1 MVKCS
6 KCGANIPDEAGFCPA
21 CGAARPGE
29 QRAQQPV
36 YRSTK
41 AYNQKNVSP
50 LEGIFD
56 MVFSKTAI
64 ILVIALGILF
74 AWIGTV
80 IMIFASGSA
89 DIATLI
95 SSMGFA
101 AMGLFLAA
109 GGIWNSK
116 IDKFVRL
123 AMVLIGIYLVA
134 QSLYSISGLFSSIM
148 PGLSSFWNGY
158 SQFY

>member
-6 KCGANIPDEAGFCPA
+6 KCGANVPDEAEFCPA
-21 CGAARPGE
+21 CGTKNPGE
-29 QRAQQPV
+29 LRAQQPV
-36 YRSTK
+36 YKSMKTS
-41 AYNQKNVSP
+41 NPKNVSP
-50 LEGIFD
+50 LEDIFN
-56 MVFSKTAI
+56 MLFSKTVI

-80 IMIFASGSA
+80 IIIFASGSA

-101 AMGLFLAA
+101 ALGLFLTG

-123 AMVLIGIYLVA
+123 AMVLIGIYLIA
-134 QSLYSISGLFSSIM
+134 HSLYSISS
-148 PGLSSFWNGY
+148 LSSMMPYLSNLWNGLNPY
-158 SQFY
+158 Y

>member
-6 KCGANIPDEAGFCPA
+6 KCGANIPDEAGFCPS
-21 CGAARPGE
+21 CGTSKSGE
-29 QRAQQPV
+29 QRTQQPV
-36 YRSTK
+36 YRPVK
-41 AYNQKNVSP
+41 ASKSNDASP
-50 LEGIFD
+50 LEDIFN

-80 IMIFASGSA
+80 IIIFATGSA
-89 DIATLI
+89 DIATLL

-101 AMGLFLAA
+101 AMGLFLT
-109 GGIWNSK
+109 GGGLWNSK

-134 QSLYSISGLFSSIM
+134 HSLYSISA
-148 PGLSSFWNGY
+148 LSSMANFLSNLSPY
-158 SQFY
+158 Y

>member
-6 KCGANIPDEAGFCPA
+6 KCGENIPDEARFCPA
-21 CGAARPGE
+21 CGAARLGA
-29 QRAQQPV
+29 QQAQQPA
-36 YRSTK
+36 YRSMKPSTL
-41 AYNQKNVSP
+41 KNVSP

-80 IMIFASGSA
+80 IMVFASSSA

-101 AMGLFLAA
+101 AMGLFIAA

-123 AMVLIGIYLVA
+123 AMVLIGIYLVV
-134 QSLYSISGLFSSIM
+134 QCLYSVSGLFSSMM
-148 PGLSSFWNGY
+148 PGISSFWNGF

>member
-6 KCGANIPDEAGFCPA
+6 KCGADIPDEAGFCPA
-21 CGAARPGE
+21 CGTKKSGE
-29 QRAQQPV
+29 QKVQQPI
-36 YRSTK
+36 YRSLK
-41 AYNQKNVSP
+41 ASNPKNVSP

-56 MVFSKTAI
+56 MIFSKTAI

-80 IMIFASGSA
+80 IIIFASGSA
-89 DIATLI
+89 NIASLL

-134 QSLYSISGLFSSIM
+134 HSLNSFSSLSSMI
-148 PGLSSFWNGY
+148 PGLSDFWNNLSPY
-158 SQFY
+158 Y

>member
-1 MVKCS
+1 MAKCI
-6 KCGANIPDEAGFCPA
+6 KCGADIPDEAEFCPA
-21 CGAARPGE
+21 CGEKKSGE
-29 QRAQQPV
+29 QRAQQHV
-36 YRSTK
+36 YRSMN
-41 AYNQKNVSP
+41 ASNPKNVSP

-56 MVFSKTAI
+56 MIFSKTAI

-80 IMIFASGSA
+80 IIIFASSSV
-89 DIATLI
+89 DIASLI

-101 AMGLFLAA
+101 AMGLFLTA

-123 AMVLIGIYLVA
+123 AMVLIGVFLVV
-134 QSLYSISGLFSSIM
+134 QSLYSISSFSSMIS
-148 PGLSSFWNGY
+148 GLPN
-158 SQFY
+158 FYEWF

>member
-6 KCGANIPDEAGFCPA
+6 KCGANIPDEAGFCPS
-21 CGAARPGE
+21 CGAPKAGE
-29 QRAQQPV
+29 QRAPQAT
-36 YRSTK
+36 YRPMTPS
-41 AYNQKNVSP
+41 NSRGISP

-56 MVFSKTAI
+56 MAFSKTAI

-80 IMIFASGSA
+80 IMIFAAGSA
-89 DIATLI
+89 DIATLL

-123 AMVLIGIYLVA
+123 AMVLIGIFLVA
-134 QSLYSISGLFSSIM
+134 QSLSISGLLSSM
-148 PGLSSFWNGY
+148 MSGLSSYMSGF
-158 SQFY
+158 SSFY

>member
-6 KCGANIPDEAGFCPA
+6 KCGANIQDEAEFCPA
-21 CGAARPGE
+21 CGTKKSGE
-29 QRAQQPV
+29 QRTQHPV
-36 YRSTK
+36 YRSMN
-41 AYNQKNVSP
+41 ASNPKNVSP
-50 LEGIFD
+50 LKDIFD
-56 MVFSKTAI
+56 MIFSKTAI

-80 IMIFASGSA
+80 IIIFASGSA

-95 SSMGFA
+95 SSMGFS
-101 AMGLFLAA
+101 AMGLFLTG

-134 QSLYSISGLFSSIM
+134 HSLYS
-148 PGLSSFWNGY
+148 LSSLSSMMPYLSNLWNGLNPY
-158 SQFY
+158 Y

>member
-1 MVKCS
+1 MKAS
-6 KCGANIPDEAGFCPA
+6 KSNDA
-21 CGAARPGE
+21 
-29 QRAQQPV
+29 
-36 YRSTK
+36 
-41 AYNQKNVSP
+41 SP
-50 LEGIFD
+50 LEGIFN
-56 MVFSKTAI
+56 MVLSKTAI

-80 IMIFASGSA
+80 IIIFATGSA
-89 DIATLI
+89 DIATLL

-134 QSLYSISGLFSSIM
+134 HSLYSISA
-148 PGLSSFWNGY
+148 LSSMANFLSNLSPY
-158 SQFY
+158 Y

>member
-6 KCGANIPDEAGFCPA
+6 KCGANIPDEAGFCPS
-21 CGAARPGE
+21 CGASKAGG
-29 QRAQQPV
+29 QRAPQAS
-36 YRSTK
+36 YRSMSPSNPK
-41 AYNQKNVSP
+41 SVSP
-50 LEGIFD
+50 LGGIFD
-56 MVFSKTAI
+56 MAFSKTAI

-80 IMIFASGSA
+80 IVIFAPDQA
-89 DIATLI
+89 KIATLL

-109 GGIWNSK
+109 GGIWNSR

-123 AMVLIGIYLVA
+123 AMVLIGIFLVV
-134 QSLYSISGLFSSIM
+134 QSLSVSGLFSSM
-148 PGLSSFWNGY
+148 MSSLSSYMSGFSSIY
-158 SQFY
+158 

>member
-6 KCGANIPDEAGFCPA
+6 KCGANIPDEAEFCPA
-21 CGAARPGE
+21 CGVKKSGE
-29 QRAQQPV
+29 QQAQQPV
-36 YRSTK
+36 YRSMK
-41 AYNQKNVSP
+41 ASNPKNVSP

-80 IMIFASGSA
+80 IIIFASGSA
-89 DIATLI
+89 DIASLI

-101 AMGLFLAA
+101 AMGLFLTA

-123 AMVLIGIYLVA
+123 AMVLIGIFLVV
-134 QSLYSISGLFSSIM
+134 QSLYSISSFSSMIS
-148 PGLSSFWNGY
+148 GLSN
-158 SQFY
+158 FY